1 LYCIGYFW
9 DRVSWTICPGW
20 LRTPILLISASW
32 VAKITGRSHRLTGF
46 PFFKIHSLV
55 DRPLYCFQAL
65 TIKDKAGV
73 NILVQ
78 LYAHTYFCFP
88 WVNTSEWNC

>member
-1 LYCIGYFW
+1 
-9 DRVSWTICPGW
+9 
-20 LRTPILLISASW
+20 
-32 VAKITGRSHRLTGF
+32 
-46 PFFKIHSLV
+46 
-55 DRPLYCFQAL
+55 LYCFQAL